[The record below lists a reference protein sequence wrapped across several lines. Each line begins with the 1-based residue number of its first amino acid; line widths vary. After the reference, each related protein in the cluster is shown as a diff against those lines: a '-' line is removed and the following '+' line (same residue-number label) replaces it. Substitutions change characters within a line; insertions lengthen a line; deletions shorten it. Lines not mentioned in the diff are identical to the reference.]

1 MNQKKMNLQRKANIH
16 SDVYESCSECGRDM
30 FRTKDIWLD
39 RETDRYVCRHCKDVL
54 RILIN
59 TYASIVRIGTGLML

>member
-30 FRTKDIWLD
+30 FRTKDIWVD
-39 RETDRYVCRHCKDVL
+39 EDTDKYICKHCKD
-54 RILIN
+54 RYGIN
-59 TYASIVRIGTGLML
+59 AVMAVDLD